1 MEYFIDSVIILAG
14 ITALWGGAVW
24 VVDSAS
30 SIASRLGIS
39 EIVIGLTVVAFGT
52 SAPEFAVTLLA
63 AIRNQADIS
72 VGNIVGSNIF
82 NLGFILGSVAIVR
95 SVYTSKKLVF
105 RDGAILL
112 LSSLVLVYFLYDN
125 SLSRIEGMILFIA
138 LFIYLIILFIKKET
152 IDEEIET
159 APFHWYEIPKL
170 IIGLAAIIGGG
181 YFLVDSASH
190 LARMIGLSEWI
201 IGVTIVAAGTSA
213 PEFATSL
220 IAIVKK
226 KHGISAGNLVG
237 SNIFNLLGVLGL
249 AATIRPMSV
258 DNDALMSIIML
269 TGLTVIVLFL
279 MRTGWRISRKEGI
292 ILVILNLLVYLITIH

>member
-1 MEYFIDSVIILAG
+1 MEYFIDSSIIFASIL
-14 ITALWGGAVW
+14 ALWGGAVW
-24 VVDSAS
+24 VVDSSS

-52 SAPEFAVTLLA
+52 SAPEFAVTLMA
-63 AIRNQADIS
+63 AVRNQADIS

-95 SVYTSKKLVF
+95 AIYTSKKLIL
-105 RDGAILL
+105 RDGSILL
-112 LSSLVLVYFLYDN
+112 LSSLVLVYFLFDN
-125 SLSRIEGMILFIA
+125 SLSRTEGIILFVS
-138 LFIYLIILFIKKET
+138 LFIYLIFLFIKKEP
-152 IDEEIET
+152 IDEEIE
-159 APFHWYEIPKL
+159 AGPFHWYEIPKL
-170 IIGLAAIIGGG
+170 LLGLAAIIGGG

-190 LARMIGLSEWI
+190 LARMIGLSEWV

-249 AATIRPMSV
+249 AAIIRPMSV
-258 DNDALMSIIML
+258 DEGAFMSIIML
-269 TGLTVIVLFL
+269 TGLTVIVLVL

-292 ILVILNLLVYLITIH
+292 VLIILNLIVYLLTIY

>member
-39 EIVIGLTVVAFGT
+39 EIIIGLTVVAFGT

-125 SLSRIEGMILFIA
+125 SLV
-138 LFIYLIILFIKKET
+138 LFIKKET

>member
-1 MEYFIDSVIILAG
+1 M
-14 ITALWGGAVW
+14 
-24 VVDSAS
+24 
-30 SIASRLGIS
+30 
-39 EIVIGLTVVAFGT
+39 
-52 SAPEFAVTLLA
+52 
-63 AIRNQADIS
+63 
-72 VGNIVGSNIF
+72 
-82 NLGFILGSVAIVR
+82 
-95 SVYTSKKLVF
+95 
-105 RDGAILL
+105 
-112 LSSLVLVYFLYDN
+112 
-125 SLSRIEGMILFIA
+125 
-138 LFIYLIILFIKKET
+138 
-152 IDEEIET
+152 
-159 APFHWYEIPKL
+159 
-170 IIGLAAIIGGG
+170 
-181 YFLVDSASH
+181 
-190 LARMIGLSEWI
+190 SEWI